1 MLGLSC
7 GIFNCG
13 MWDLASWPGI
23 KTGPPSLGMW
33 SPSHWTTREAP
44 FFNFF
49 LKKYSRNKIIG
60 NLKLQKN
67 FLLLLLEGLEDYMA
81 EETWQTRQRRNKSE
95 WTREIKE
102 LMKSNVWI
110 QKEKRQ
116 SEENDKTI
124 KNNSQNWVS
133 YLFKLESSTRYSAI
147 WAQWTNPYVWCI
159 TVTF

>member
-13 MWDLASWPGI
+13 MWDLACGI
-23 KTGPPSLGMW
+23 PDQGSKLAPLHWECGVLAIGPPGKPL
-33 SPSHWTTREAP
+33 
-44 FFNFF
+44 FLIFF

-95 WTREIKE
+95 
-102 LMKSNVWI
+102 
-110 QKEKRQ
+110 
-116 SEENDKTI
+116 
-124 KNNSQNWVS
+124 
-133 YLFKLESSTRYSAI
+133 
-147 WAQWTNPYVWCI
+147 
-159 TVTF
+159 